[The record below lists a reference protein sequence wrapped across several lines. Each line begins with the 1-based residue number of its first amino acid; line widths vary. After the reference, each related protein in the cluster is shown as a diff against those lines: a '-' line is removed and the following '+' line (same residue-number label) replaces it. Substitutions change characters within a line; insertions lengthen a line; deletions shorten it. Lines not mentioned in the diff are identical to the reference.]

1 LSRAAFEAHGRRAER
16 IAALWLRLKG
26 YRVLG
31 TRVRTPAGEVDLV
44 VRRGSSL
51 VFVEVK
57 ARDDLDDAGAAIAM
71 PALRRV
77 ARAANLL
84 IGRYMKDCTSARIDA
99 VIVARGRL
107 PLHLKGVVDG
117 EWR

>member
-1 LSRAAFEAHGRRAER
+1 MNRRAAEDRGRRAER

-26 YRVLG
+26 YRILG
-31 TRVRTPAGEVDLV
+31 TRVRTPLGEVDLV
-44 VRRGSSL
+44 ARRGRSL
-51 VFVEVK
+51 AFIEVK
-57 ARDDLDDAGAAIAM
+57 ARDADDMAEAALA
-71 PALRRV
+71 PQQLRRV

-84 IGRYMKDCTSARIDA
+84 LGRYMKNCDSARIDA

-107 PLHLKGVVDG
+107 PRHIEGVVDG

>member
-1 LSRAAFEAHGRRAER
+1 LNRREAEQRGRRSER

-26 YRVLG
+26 YRILAV
-31 TRVRTPAGEVDLV
+31 RVRTPIGEVDLV
-44 VRRGSSL
+44 ARRGCSL

-57 ARDDLDDAGAAIAM
+57 SRDDPDDAGAAIA
-71 PALRRV
+71 PHQLRRV

-84 IGRYMKDCTSARIDA
+84 LGRYMADCRSARIDA

-107 PLHLKGVVDG
+107 PIHLEAVVDG
-117 EWR
+117 DWR

>member
-1 LSRAAFEAHGRRAER
+1 MNRREAEHRGRRSER

-26 YRVLG
+26 YRILDQ
-31 TRVRTPAGEVDLV
+31 RVRTPIGEIDLV
-44 VRRGSSL
+44 ARRGRSL

-57 ARDDLDDAGAAIAM
+57 ARDALEDAAAAIA
-71 PALRRV
+71 PHQLRRV

-84 IGRYMKDCTSARIDA
+84 LGRYMADCRSARIDA

-107 PLHLKGVVDG
+107 PMHLEGVVDG
-117 EWR
+117 DWR